1 MTRMTRMTRWAIFL
15 GVMVSASM
23 VSAQS
28 PSLQLDSPVVRFV
41 EAAPAAPSQV
51 SPTVETGDPLRGAQ
65 QRLAL
70 WEIERHRA
78 ELERLWSEQPTFAG
92 PLAVVGVGAGLAF
105 GAFLDFTR
113 RGLRRWTSGWWCD
126 EEDCRDPWV
135 RSRTAKVLGLGGTA
149 LALSGVVAWVIEAR
163 RRGRMGREIR
173 RLEELLGDRLTD

>member
-1 MTRMTRMTRWAIFL
+1 MTRMVSWAIFL
-15 GVMVSASM
+15 GVMVSASIA
-23 VSAQS
+23 SAQS

-41 EAAPAAPSQV
+41 EAAPAAPSPP
-51 SPTVETGDPLRGAQ
+51 SPTVETGDPLRRAR

-113 RGLRRWTSGWWCD
+113 RGLRRWCD

-135 RSRTAKVLGLGGTA
+135 RSRTAKALGFGGTA